1 MAIDLKRCF
10 DVAIDGLTWLA
21 IVGMLAASLMLSGGC
36 SVFDGGIEA
45 LPSYASLGRTVLQG
59 ELAVDLQTL
68 TDEELLERQRIMNVV
83 DPIVGDVKGL
93 SEDYVAEIDA
103 EVQRR
108 GL

>member
-1 MAIDLKRCF
+1 MAIDLKKVF
-10 DVAIDGLTWLA
+10 DATVDGLTWLA
-21 IVGMLAASLMLSGGC
+21 VVCLLAVPAFCAGGC

-59 ELAVDLQTL
+59 ELAMDLQTL

-83 DPIVGDVKGL
+83 DPIVGDIKGL
-93 SEDYVAEIDA
+93 SEDYVAAIAD